1 MDNIIIKYQK
11 AYNKII
17 EELKSNG
24 KILAVM
30 VFGSMVSGDLWD
42 ESDIDF
48 FVIKEGQE
56 LEMENIY
63 TDSYGVPVHVKL
75 MSKEKF
81 LKLNDSNFR
90 GGFLHR
96 VFASSKLVFS
106 KDFDITNIYNR
117 GRYFSDIDKDRWNM
131 VYLGDLLKDLGVC
144 KKYIQNE
151 KIYTSYAL
159 SIRCIENYSRLYVN
173 NSGYMVNKDTISL
186 AMNLNNDFKTQVDKI
201 FFNGHKD
208 STAIKELVKYIEDN
222 IKEALKSCTSLLL
235 DYMKS
240 KDKVLSAGDI
250 RNNKIFQGY
259 DINLEE
265 ILKELWKNN
274 YIKRQCRDYRSED
287 GHVILKENV
296 YYI

>member
-11 AYNKII
+11 AYKKTVD
-17 EELKSNG
+17 ELKSNAN
-24 KILAVM
+24 ILAVM

-42 ESDIDF
+42 ESDIDL
-48 FVIKEGQE
+48 FVIKEGQDS
-56 LEMENIY
+56 EMKNIY
-63 TDSYGVPVHVKL
+63 TDYNGVPIHVKL
-75 MSKEKF
+75 MSKQKF
-81 LKLNDSNFR
+81 LQLSDSNFR

-159 SIRCIENYSRLYVN
+159 SIKCIENYSRLYVN

-186 AMNLNNDFKTQVDKI
+186 AMNLNNDFKYHVNNI
-201 FFNGHKD
+201 FFGCEKD
-208 STAIKELVKYIEDN
+208 AEVIKELVKYIEDN
-222 IKEALKSCTSLLL
+222 LKEILKNSASLLL

-240 KDKVLSAGDI
+240 KDQVLSAEDI
-250 RNNKIFQGY
+250 KNDKLFQGY
-259 DINLEE
+259 DINIEE

-274 YIKRQCRDYRSED
+274 YIKRQFRDYKSED
-287 GHVILKENV
+287 GYVILKENV

>member
-1 MDNIIIKYQK
+1 
-11 AYNKII
+11 
-17 EELKSNG
+17 
-24 KILAVM
+24 
-30 VFGSMVSGDLWD
+30 
-42 ESDIDF
+42 
-48 FVIKEGQE
+48 
-56 LEMENIY
+56 MENIY

-81 LKLNDSNFR
+81 LNLNDSNFR

-131 VYLGDLLKDLGVC
+131 VYLGELLKDLGIC

-151 KIYTSYAL
+151 KLYTSYAL
-159 SIRCIENYSRLYVN
+159 SIRCIESYSRLYVN

-186 AMNLNNDFKTQVDKI
+186 AMNLNNDFKEQVDKI
-201 FFNGHKD
+201 FFNDHKD
-208 STAIKELVKYIEDN
+208 SPAIKELGKFIEDN
-222 IKEALKSCTSLLL
+222 IKEVLKSCTSLLL

-240 KDKVLSAGDI
+240 KDKVLSAADI
-250 RNNKIFQGY
+250 KNDKIFQGY

-274 YIKRQCRDYRSED
+274 YIKRQCRDYKSED

-296 YYI
+296 YYL